1 MGDTE
6 RDRQTKEKEIE
17 RKIETET
24 ERKRT
29 RQKRESGSFT
39 MVICCFYCWPN
50 DHRETPN
57 LHVYMYVYAQFNA
70 IFEC

>member
-1 MGDTE
+1 MRDTE
-6 RDRQTKEKEIE
+6 RQTKEKEIE

-24 ERKRT
+24 ERE
-29 RQKRESGSFT
+29 QDKRERAEVSRWSFAVFT
-39 MVICCFYCWPN
+39 ARPN

-57 LHVYMYVYAQFNA
+57 LHVCMYVYAQFNA